1 MARPVSIRD
10 DVILKAARELFL
22 KRGLDATTGEIAQ
35 RAGVSHGTVFKR
47 FKTKQA
53 LFHAAMSESVASGQ
67 WLPLRL
73 EARIGEGEVK
83 ETMIDLGMLLVEK
96 FLNFIPMLMMAWSN
110 KQEAATIGQP
120 LIEKPS
126 ERAARAMRAVQ
137 AVTAYL
143 VAEARLGRIRNV
155 DFEIVAQMFIGALWH
170 YAFLQVTLGGAR
182 KRRANRRAYVGRLVG
197 TIWPGMDPQSDREP
211 KT

>member
-1 MARPVSIRD
+1 MARPISIRD

-35 RAGVSHGTVFKR
+35 RAGVSHGMIFKR

-53 LFHAAMSESVASGQ
+53 LFHAAMSEAVASGE

-73 EARIGEGEVK
+73 EARLGEGEVK
-83 ETMIDLGMLLVEK
+83 ETLADLGTLLVEK

-110 KQEAATIGQP
+110 KQDAAATGQP

-126 ERAARAMRAVQ
+126 ERAARAMRAVRT
-137 AVTAYL
+137 VSAYL
-143 VAEARLGRIRNV
+143 AAEARLGRIRNV

-182 KRRANRRAYVGRLVG
+182 KRPDKRRAYVNRLVG
-197 TIWPGMDPQSDREP
+197 TIWSGMDPERDRQA
-211 KT
+211 KK

>member
-35 RAGVSHGTVFKR
+35 RAGVSHGTIFKR

-53 LFHAAMSESVASGQ
+53 LFHAAMSESTASGQ
-67 WLPLRL
+67 WLPLEL
-73 EARIGEGEVK
+73 EARIGEGQVK
-83 ETMIDLGMLLVEK
+83 ETLVDLGTLLVEK

-110 KQEAATIGQP
+110 RQDAAASGQP
-120 LIEKPS
+120 LLEKPS
-126 ERAARAMRAVQ
+126 ERAARAMRAVH
-137 AVTAYL
+137 AVSAYL
-143 VAEARLGRIRNV
+143 AAEARLGRVRAV

-170 YAFLQVTLGGAR
+170 YAFLQVTLGEAR
-182 KRRANRRAYVGRLVG
+182 RGLGDRRAYVARLVG
-197 TIWPGMDPQSDREP
+197 SIWSGMDPETAPRR
-211 KT
+211 KK